1 LNVKDLAIDS
11 ALFNSLYRTGMRA
24 RGAWLARRGGQWRAL
39 GARMR
44 ALRAAPS
51 HEHSAGDIA
60 LARSWLAWGCREDRG
75 RLLNV
80 SDNRW
85 LAAFLA
91 TPEAEALRNHFSGC
105 PMHHRIRLREPND
118 ENRERQGNLL
128 VLKEYDAS
136 TGEKGALL
144 LSYSEALRR
153 FPAMFDIG
161 AMASRYAFVLEP
173 SSWGYED
180 PGFFL
185 YVGADMDVVVEA
197 PWRRDYQFVLEL
209 ESNLHPIRIGAGD
222 WVDPAIFSSGPAHA
236 ERKFDVVV
244 VSSWSP
250 WKRHEDLF
258 RAAAKLKRSGTTLQI
273 ALIGY
278 PLGWTQEKI
287 VQLIR
292 RYELQEQCT
301 LFESISPAE
310 VARVV
315 GDSRAYV
322 LLSRREGAN
331 KALYEAI
338 FCDTPVVVYEK
349 HRGVNTDMVREGVG
363 TLYQDGRLHEALLR
377 ILQHGADFTPKAWAE
392 SYSGY
397 RNATDAVNTALR
409 NLSERRGLPWTR
421 DIGAKRNAPDIMYAS
436 PRETDRF
443 EGEYAKLV
451 QYLR

>member
-44 ALRAAPS
+44 ALRAAPA
-51 HEHSAGDIA
+51 HEHSAEDMA
-60 LARSWLAWGCREDRG
+60 LARSWVEWGCRDRQG
-75 RLLNV
+75 RLLDIG
-80 SDNRW
+80 DNRW
-85 LAAFLA
+85 LAAFLG
-91 TPEAEALRNHFSGC
+91 TPEAEALRNHFSKC
-105 PMHHRIRLREPND
+105 AMHHRIRLREPND
-118 ENRERQGNLL
+118 EDRERQGNLL
-128 VLKEYDAS
+128 VLKEYDPS
-136 TGEKGALL
+136 SGEKGALL

-161 AMASRYAFVLEP
+161 RMAARYAFVLEP

-180 PGFFL
+180 PAFFL
-185 YVGADMDVVVEA
+185 YIGADADVVVQA
-197 PWRRDYQFVLEL
+197 PWRRDYHFILEL
-209 ESNLHPIRIGAGD
+209 QTNLHPIRIGAGD
-222 WVDPAIFSSGPAHA
+222 WVDPAIFSSGRARA
-236 ERKFDVVV
+236 ERRFDVVV

-258 RAAAKLKRSGTTLQI
+258 RAAAKLKRDGTILQI
-273 ALIGY
+273 ALVGY

-292 RYELQEQCT
+292 RYQLQDHCT
-301 LFESISPAE
+301 LFESITPAE
-310 VARVV
+310 VAQVV

-331 KALYEAI
+331 KALYEAM
-338 FCDTPVVVYEK
+338 FCDTPVVVYEN
-349 HRGVNTDMVREGVG
+349 HRGVNTDMVRQGVG

-377 ILQHGADFTPKAWAE
+377 ILNRGEDFTPRAWAE

-397 RNATDAVNTALR
+397 QNATDEINAVLQRMSQT
-409 NLSERRGLPWTR
+409 RGLPWTR

-436 PRETDRF
+436 SRETDRF
-443 EGEYAKLV
+443 EGEYRELE